1 MTRKVDGLF
10 CPLLFEALGVGS
22 VTSVSPVPP
31 CAESVVLACSRCY
44 MHVGSYMC
52 FGFQLSSFVL
62 CGRQFNILAVV
73 ALPTF
78 RSYLRL
84 VFERANCVLLQ
95 SGVNHSLVS
104 EENPVC

>member
-1 MTRKVDGLF
+1 MTRKVDVLCG
-10 CPLLFEALGVGS
+10 PLLFEALGVGS

-44 MHVGSYMC
+44 MHVGSGMC
-52 FGFQLSSFVL
+52 FGFQLSLFVL
-62 CGRQFNILAVV
+62 CGRQFNILAV
-73 ALPTF
+73 ATF

>member
-1 MTRKVDGLF
+1 MTRKVDVLF

-44 MHVGSYMC
+44 MHVGSCMC
-52 FGFQLSSFVL
+52 FGFQLSLFVL

-78 RSYLRL
+78 RSHYAVGVRESKLCSSPEWSKP
-84 VFERANCVLLQ
+84 FACV
-95 SGVNHSLVS
+95 
-104 EENPVC
+104 